1 VENERHSA
9 ILEELDRKGNRM
21 SAAERRMAELLT
33 LLIADFDEKHYALK
47 SSRPIEALN
56 ELMLA
61 NELKQKDLGDGFGTP
76 CIASEVLSGKRKLS
90 AEHIRRLSPSV

>member
-9 ILEELDRKGNRM
+9 ILEELDRKGNRIV
-21 SAAERRMAELLT
+21 RLNGAELLT

-47 SSRPIEALN
+47 SSGPIEALN

-61 NELKQKDLGDGFGTP
+61 N
-76 CIASEVLSGKRKLS
+76 
-90 AEHIRRLSPSV
+90 